1 MAKATV
7 EVIQALRSTANNIL
21 KSDTY
26 QWGHMGLCNCGFLAQ
41 HITQLR
47 KDQIH
52 TRAMERHGDW
62 TDQLNDYCPTSGL
75 GIDQLISEMLQFG
88 FDSAD
93 LKHLERLS
101 SSEILSML
109 PQDQRNLR
117 HNIKEDV
124 VKYLNVWAALLENK
138 LVEEIELSSIDSASI
153 FEISQR

>member
-7 EVIQALRSTANNIL
+7 EVIQALRATAQDLL
-21 KSDTY
+21 KSDSY

-52 TRAMERHGDW
+52 SRAMERHGDW
-62 TDQLNDYCPTSGL
+62 TEQLNDYCPTSGF
-75 GIDQLISEMLQFG
+75 GIDQLITEMLAFG
-88 FDSAD
+88 FDSED

-101 SSEILSML
+101 STKILGML
-109 PQDQRNLR
+109 PLEERNLH
-117 HNIKEDV
+117 HNVKADV
-124 VKYLNVWAALLENK
+124 VKYLNLWSTLLENK
-138 LVEEIELSSIDSASI
+138 LIEEIQLSAVELTPM

>member
-7 EVIQALRSTANNIL
+7 EVIQALRATAQDIL
-21 KSDTY
+21 KSDSY

-52 TRAMERHGDW
+52 SRAMERHGDW
-62 TDQLNDYCPTSGL
+62 TEQLNDYCPTSGF
-75 GIDQLISEMLQFG
+75 GMDQLITEMLEFG
-88 FDSAD
+88 FDSED

-101 SSEILSML
+101 SPEILDIL
-109 PQDQRNLR
+109 PSEERNLH
-117 HNIKEDV
+117 HNVKEDV
-124 VKYLNVWAALLENK
+124 VKYLNLWATLLENK
-138 LVEEIELSSIDSASI
+138 LIEEIQLSAVEPTSM